1 MDKRMQLFCIPYAGG
16 MADVFRE
23 LPELLG
29 DGFEVTALEYAGHG
43 RRKTEP
49 FYRDFGE
56 LADDIA
62 GRIKEGRRAD
72 APFAVFGYS
81 MGSVAAYE
89 VITRRLGEVPEHI
102 FLASHEAPDVEWDSK
117 KYETLD
123 DDAFMDELITF
134 GGFGE
139 KDRQLLKN
147 RFFYKLYFRPIREDY
162 RLLANYRMEE
172 RHLLPAD
179 TTVFYSPD
187 DPSAAQIE
195 SWSRFAGKGIEYIPL
210 GHDHFFIRQHAR
222 EIAQVIR
229 ERCGLL
235 V

>member
-16 MADVFRE
+16 MADIFQE
-23 LPELLG
+23 LSELLG
-29 DGFEVTALEYAGHG
+29 DDFEVAALEYAGHG

-62 GRIKEGRRAD
+62 GQIKERRRAD
-72 APFAVFGYS
+72 VPFAVFGYS
-81 MGSVAAYE
+81 MGSVGAYE
-89 VITRRLGEVPEHI
+89 VITRRLPEAPEHI

-229 ERCGLL
+229 ERCGR
-235 V
+235 